1 MQLLT
6 HALTLEARMSDY
18 IPQKVM
24 DLIIY
29 PRSKHSYTMSINFAY
44 PRWRDRGID
53 YVWYKNNAWVTVNN
67 DFGSR
72 VRRFTN

>member
-1 MQLLT
+1 MQLLI
-6 HALTLEARMSDY
+6 HALTLEAWMSDY

-24 DLIIY
+24 DLIIILV
-29 PRSKHSYTMSINFAY
+29 INTVTPCQLTLRTPGDATVVLIIY
-44 PRWRDRGID
+44 NIM
-53 YVWYKNNAWVTVNN
+53 NNALVTVNN